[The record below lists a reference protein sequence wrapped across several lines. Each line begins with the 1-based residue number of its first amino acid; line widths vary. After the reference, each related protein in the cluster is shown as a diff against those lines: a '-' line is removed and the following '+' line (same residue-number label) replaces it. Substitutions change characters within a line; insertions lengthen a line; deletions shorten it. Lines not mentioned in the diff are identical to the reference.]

1 MESTLPPA
9 AGRPDPARPIRSVAA
24 TPWRLRALSIRL
36 ISRQEG
42 ETDMLEVQRDLFARC
57 GMSVVGWLLAVVCV
71 LAAYELSDIAISRW
85 FGLS

>member
-1 MESTLPPA
+1 
-9 AGRPDPARPIRSVAA
+9 
-24 TPWRLRALSIRL
+24 L
-36 ISRQEG
+36 ISRKEG
-42 ETDMLEVQRDLFARC
+42 ENDMLDVQRDLFARC